1 MAEKFVR
8 VNATLYKDMLKRID
22 SFAKKRHE
30 DRSTAIRQLIS
41 TGLRERN
48 KKEVV
53 EAYRDNRI
61 TLREA
66 AKLLSVSYLE
76 VQDILAEEGIPI
88 SDLTEGE
95 AESRMKKVKKDT
107 F

>member
-8 VNATLYKDMLKRID
+8 VNVTLYRDMLKEVD

-41 TGLRERN
+41 AGLRERN

-53 EAYRDNRI
+53 KAYRDNRI

-66 AKLLSVSYLE
+66 AKLLSVDYWK

-88 SDLTEGE
+88 SDLTESE
-95 AESRMKKVKKDT
+95 VKSRMKKVKKDT